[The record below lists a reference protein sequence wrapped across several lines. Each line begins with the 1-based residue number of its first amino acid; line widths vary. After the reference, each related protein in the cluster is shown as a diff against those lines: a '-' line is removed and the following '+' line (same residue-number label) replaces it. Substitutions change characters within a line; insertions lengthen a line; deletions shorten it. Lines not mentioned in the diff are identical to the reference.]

1 LIPRINS
8 TLPLYSL
15 YRNTCHFTRKH
26 SRMSLIAAAALAA
39 GAVGAT
45 AADFAPQALAAGNAT
60 PSAHVAAT
68 AHVDSLIIPG
78 ADGGAPTQASAV
90 NVPRASDWAAGLS
103 HARTDAEQAPAA
115 HALISHGLITHPL
128 TVQLPAASAAASQ
141 PAVSQAASGQPVI
154 VNTPM
159 GYTPTVQ
166 TPTAQTPTAQPTAT
180 QSVMAAASTAPA
192 VTAKGQAAPAQPA
205 KPTATPAHAAPSHS
219 APSHAAQAH
228 HAAPGPAAHRPA
240 ATRQAPAAPWK
251 PYLIYDS
258 VTPSSIPGGHQV
270 ATYANGA
277 YKASAKSVAG
287 RGNVLWIDTNG
298 SDPRANVL
306 DVEPGD
312 ATPSGAAQWVKAKLS
327 GQRNSVAIVYTML
340 SDWQAVKGYVGG
352 LPSWMQAKVHY
363 WIADPTGVAHVVRGS
378 NATQWYWG
386 QNYDITTA
394 NPGFES

>member
-8 TLPLYSL
+8 TLPLYTL

-45 AADFAPQALAAGNAT
+45 AADFAPQALAAGNVT
-60 PSAHVAAT
+60 PSAHVT
-68 AHVDSLIIPG
+68 AVAQVDSLIIPNTS
-78 ADGGAPTQASAV
+78 GGAPTQAPAV
-90 NVPRASDWAAGLS
+90 KVPRASDWATGLS
-103 HARTDAEQAPAA
+103 HGQTDAEQAPAA
-115 HALISHGLITHPL
+115 HALISHGLIPHPL
-128 TVQLPAASAAASQ
+128 TVQLPAGSAAASQ
-141 PAVSQAASGQPVI
+141 PGVSRPASDQPVI
-154 VNTPM
+154 VT
-159 GYTPTVQ
+159 
-166 TPTAQTPTAQPTAT
+166 TPTAQAPSVQMPTAQPTVP
-180 QSVMAAASTAPA
+180 QSAAAAAGTAPA
-192 VTAKGQAAPAQPA
+192 VAPKGQAAPARPA
-205 KPTATPAHAAPSHS
+205 KPKATPAHAAPSH
-219 APSHAAQAH
+219 AAQAH
-228 HAAPGPAAHRPA
+228 PAASRPATPRPA
-240 ATRQAPAAPWK
+240 ATRQAPPAPWK

-258 VTPSSIPGGHQV
+258 VTPSSIPAGHQV
-270 ATYANGA
+270 ATYANGTYA
-277 YKASAKSVAG
+277 ASAKSVAG

-352 LPSWMQAKVHY
+352 LPSWMRSKVRY
-363 WIADPTGVAHVVRGS
+363 WIADPTGVAHVVSGS

>member
-1 LIPRINS
+1 MIPRINS
-8 TLPLYSL
+8 TLPLYVL
-15 YRNTCHFTRKH
+15 CRNTCHFTRKH

-45 AADFAPQALAAGNAT
+45 AADFAPQALAAGNVE
-60 PSAHVAAT
+60 PSAHAT
-68 AHVDSLIIPG
+68 AIAQVDSLIIPG
-78 ADGGAPTQASAV
+78 TSGGAPTQASAV
-90 NVPRASDWAAGLS
+90 KVPRASDWATGLS
-103 HARTDAEQAPAA
+103 HGQTDAELAPAA
-115 HALISHGLITHPL
+115 HTLISHGLNTHPL
-128 TVQLPAASAAASQ
+128 TVQLPTVSAAASQ
-141 PAVSQAASGQPVI
+141 SAVSQPASGQPVI
-154 VNTPM
+154 VNTP
-159 GYTPTVQ
+159 TV
-166 TPTAQTPTAQPTAT
+166 
-180 QSVMAAASTAPA
+180 
-192 VTAKGQAAPAQPA
+192 
-205 KPTATPAHAAPSHS
+205 
-219 APSHAAQAH
+219 
-228 HAAPGPAAHRPA
+228 
-240 ATRQAPAAPWK
+240 QAPAAPWK

-258 VTPSSIPGGHQV
+258 VTPSSIPAGHQV

-277 YKASAKSVAG
+277 YAASAKSVAG

-340 SDWQAVKGYVGG
+340 SDWRAVKGYVGG
-352 LPSWMQAKVHY
+352 LPSWMRSKVRY
-363 WIADPTGVAHVVRGS
+363 WIADPTGVTHVVPGS